1 MLAPLVDGG
10 YTRLL
15 RPVLFRA
22 YAGDPER
29 VHHTTLATL
38 EALERRPAALA
49 ALRLLTRAPRR
60 PVEAFGL
67 TFPGVVGLAAGMD
80 KDGVA
85 PRAWA
90 ALGLGHV
97 ELGTVTATAQP
108 GNARPRL
115 FRLPASGGLVN
126 RMGFN
131 NAGAAALAARLEAA
145 NIRRGSSVPGIPV
158 GVSLGKTKTTPLAEA
173 AQDYLTSFAAV
184 APHADYVAV
193 NVSSPNTPGLRTL
206 QEAGVLRDLVAA
218 LVAAARE
225 QDPARPVPVLVK
237 VAPDLSFDALEDVL
251 GVCTDAGAAG
261 LVATNTTLGRDGL
274 ADADRWRAS
283 EAGGLSGAPLAAR
296 AREVVAFLAARTEL
310 PVVGV
315 GGILTADDGQ
325 ALLDAG
331 ARLLQVYTG
340 FVYRGPALVREIDAR
355 VARGPLTTT
364 TTPGSTT
371 ERTHA

>member
-1 MLAPLVDGG
+1 MLGPVVAGG
-10 YTRLL
+10 YAKVL
-15 RPVLFRA
+15 RPALFRA

-29 VHHTTLATL
+29 VHHTTLQTL
-38 EALERRPAALA
+38 AALERRPAALA
-49 ALRLLTRAPRR
+49 ALRLLTRGPRR

-85 PRAWA
+85 PHAWA
-90 ALGLGHV
+90 ALGFGHV

-108 GNARPRL
+108 GNPRPRL
-115 FRLPASGGLVN
+115 FRLAASQGLVN

-131 NAGAAALAARLEAA
+131 NAGATALAARLDAA
-145 NIRRGSSVPGIPV
+145 GVRRGGPAPGIPV

-173 AQDYLTSFAAV
+173 AGDYLTSFAAV
-184 APHADYVAV
+184 APYADYVAV

-206 QEAGVLRDLVAA
+206 QEAGTLRDLVAA
-218 LVAAARE
+218 LVAAARAR
-225 QDPARPVPVLVK
+225 DPERPVPVLVK

-251 GVCTDAGAAG
+251 DVCTGAGAAG
-261 LVATNTTLGRDGL
+261 LVATNTTLARDGL
-274 ADADRWRAS
+274 AEPDRWRAG

-296 AREVVAFLAARTEL
+296 AREVVGFLATRTDL

-315 GGILTADDGQ
+315 GGVLTAADGR

-331 ARLLQVYTG
+331 ARLLQLYTG
-340 FVYRGPALVREIDAR
+340 FVYAGPALVRAIDAQA
-355 VARGPLTTT
+355 ARGPVAAR
-364 TTPGSTT
+364 G
-371 ERTHA
+371 RIAA

>member
-1 MLAPLVDGG
+1 M
-10 YTRLL
+10 R
-15 RPVLFRA
+15 
-22 YAGDPER
+22 
-29 VHHTTLATL
+29 TL
-38 EALERRPAALA
+38 EALERQPAALA
-49 ALRLLTRAPRR
+49 ALRLLTRGPRS

-85 PRAWA
+85 PHAWA
-90 ALGLGHV
+90 ALGFGHV

-108 GNARPRL
+108 GNPRPRL
-115 FRLPASGGLVN
+115 FRLPASSGLVN

-131 NAGAAALAARLEAA
+131 NAGAGALAARLDAA
-145 NIRRGSSVPGIPV
+145 GVRRGSPDPGVPV
-158 GVSLGKTKTTPLAEA
+158 GVSLGKTRTTPLAEA
-173 AQDYLTSFAAV
+173 AEDYLASFAAV

-206 QEAGVLRDLVAA
+206 QEAGVLRDLVAG
-218 LVAAARE
+218 LVAAAR
-225 QDPARPVPVLVK
+225 DRDAVPVPVLVK

-251 GVCTDAGAAG
+251 DVCTSAGAAG
-261 LVATNTTLGRDGL
+261 LVATNTTLARDGL
-274 ADADRWRAS
+274 AAGDAWRAG

-296 AREVVAFLAARTEL
+296 ARAVVGFLADRTEL

-315 GGILTADDGQ
+315 GGIVTAADGQ

-340 FVYRGPALVREIDAR
+340 FVYRGPALVRQIDAR
-355 VARGPLTTT
+355 AARGPA
-364 TTPGSTT
+364 GTT
-371 ERTHA
+371 ERIHA

>member
-1 MLAPLVDGG
+1 M
-10 YTRLL
+10 
-15 RPVLFRA
+15 RPVMFRA

-29 VHHTTLATL
+29 VHHTTLRSL
-38 EALERRPAALA
+38 EVLERRPAALA
-49 ALRLLTRAPRR
+49 ALRLLTRGPRR

-85 PRAWA
+85 PHAWA
-90 ALGLGHV
+90 ALGFSHV
-97 ELGTVTATAQP
+97 ELGTVTASAQP
-108 GNARPRL
+108 GNPRPRL

-131 NAGAAALAARLEAA
+131 NAGAPALAARLEAA
-145 NIRRGSSVPGIPV
+145 GVRRGAAAPGIPV
-158 GVSLGKTKTTPLAEA
+158 GVSLGKTKTTALADA

-218 LVAAARE
+218 LVAAARV
-225 QDPARPVPVLVK
+225 QDPVRPVPVLVK

-251 GVCTDAGAAG
+251 GVCLESGAAG
-261 LVATNTTLGRDGL
+261 LVATNTTLTREGL
-274 ADADRWRAS
+274 ADSDRWRAS
-283 EAGGLSGAPLAAR
+283 EAGGLSGSPLTAR
-296 AREVVAFLAARTEL
+296 AREVVAFLAGRTEL
-310 PVVGV
+310 PVIGV
-315 GGILTADDGQ
+315 GGLRTADDAR

-331 ARLLQVYTG
+331 SRLLQVYTG
-340 FVYRGPALVREIDAR
+340 FVYRGPALLREIEE
-355 VARGPLTTT
+355 V
-364 TTPGSTT
+364 
-371 ERTHA
+371 HA

>member
-1 MLAPLVDGG
+1 MLGPVLDAG
-10 YTRLL
+10 YARVL
-15 RPVLFRA
+15 RPALFRA

-29 VHHTTLATL
+29 VHHATL
-38 EALERRPAALA
+38 RALA
-49 ALRLLTRAPRR
+49 ALEQRPAVLRALNLLVAHGPRR

-85 PRAWA
+85 PHAWA
-90 ALGLGHV
+90 ALGFGHV
-97 ELGTVTATAQP
+97 ELGTVTATPQP
-108 GNARPRL
+108 GNPRPRL
-115 FRLPASGGLVN
+115 FRLPASAGLVN

-131 NAGAAALAARLEAA
+131 NAGAVALAARLEAA
-145 NIRRGSSVPGIPV
+145 GVRRGGSAPGVPV

-173 AQDYLTSFAAV
+173 AGDYLASFAAV

-206 QEAGVLRDLVAA
+206 QEAGILRDLVAA
-218 LVAAARE
+218 LVAAARA

-237 VAPDLSFDALEDVL
+237 VAPDLSFDVLEDVL
-251 GVCTDAGAAG
+251 GVCTSAGAAG

-274 ADADRWRAS
+274 APSDAWRAG
-283 EAGGLSGAPLAAR
+283 EAGGLSGAPLATR
-296 AREVVAFLAARTEL
+296 AREVVAFLATRTEL
-310 PVVGV
+310 PVIGV
-315 GGILTADDGQ
+315 GGIMSAADGA

-340 FVYRGPALVREIDAR
+340 FVYRGPALLSEIDAQ
-355 VARGPLTTT
+355 AAA
-364 TTPGSTT
+364 TT
-371 ERTHA
+371 ERTLA

>member
-1 MLAPLVDGG
+1 MVGGG
-10 YTRLL
+10 YARLL

-29 VHHTTLATL
+29 VHHTTLRAL
-38 EALERRPAALA
+38 AALEQRPVALA
-49 ALRLLTRAPRR
+49 ALRLATRGPRR

-85 PRAWA
+85 PHAWA
-90 ALGLGHV
+90 ALGFGHV
-97 ELGTVTATAQP
+97 ELGTVTAIPQP
-108 GNARPRL
+108 GNPRPRL

-131 NAGAAALAARLEAA
+131 NAGAAALAARLDAA
-145 NIRRGSSVPGIPV
+145 GIRRGGAAPGVPV

-173 AQDYLTSFAAV
+173 AADYLASFAAV

-206 QEAGVLRDLVAA
+206 QEAGTLRDLVAA
-218 LVAAARE
+218 LVAAARA
-225 QDPARPVPVLVK
+225 QDPAHPVPVLVK

-251 GVCTDAGAAG
+251 GVCTSAGAAG
-261 LVATNTTLGRDGL
+261 LVATNTTLARDGL
-274 ADADRWRAS
+274 APSDAWRAG
-283 EAGGLSGAPLAAR
+283 EAGGLSGTPLATR
-296 AREVVAFLAARTEL
+296 AREVVAFLADRTEL
-310 PVVGV
+310 PVIGV
-315 GGILTADDGQ
+315 GGITTAADAA
-325 ALLDAG
+325 ALLDVG

-340 FVYRGPALVREIDAR
+340 FVYRGPALLTEIDAR
-355 VARGPLTTT
+355 AAT
-364 TTPGSTT
+364 TT